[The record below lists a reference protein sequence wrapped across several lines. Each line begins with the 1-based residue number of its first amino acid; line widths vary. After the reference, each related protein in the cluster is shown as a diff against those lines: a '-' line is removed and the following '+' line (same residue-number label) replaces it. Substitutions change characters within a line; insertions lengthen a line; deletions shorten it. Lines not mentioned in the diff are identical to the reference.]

1 MNAVNL
7 HIVCS
12 TCQGKQKRNNR
23 KGKDKGRDDKPLV
36 SVHDELQQES
46 PSDER
51 EEIVIETEPV
61 LEKSDSPEDV
71 SDASDSVDCPPEISQ
86 PDSDE
91 RDVSPVNWGSDTSE
105 IHPPAEASSSGLSV
119 PSTVLHGAI
128 ERNNPSAMDDSSS
141 TCSTDSVPSVSQNGP
156 YKGNSFSN
164 QKSPK
169 SPSR

>member
-36 SVHDELQQES
+36 SVHDELQHES

-91 RDVSPVNWGSDTSE
+91 RDVSPVNWGSDTPE

-119 PSTVLHGAI
+119 PSTVLNGAI